1 MKYKQ
6 NEQLRLAAE
15 FVSSTGHNLFLTGQ
29 AGTGK
34 TTFLRSLPEI
44 TSKRM
49 VVVAPTGVAAINAG
63 GVTIHSFFQL
73 HFGVQIPGAIGQDSG
88 DSEAGMRYRMN
99 REKIRILKCLDL
111 LVIDEISMVR
121 ADVLDAVDEVL
132 RKYRFS
138 RAPFGGVQLLMIG
151 DLHQLSPVVKEQEW
165 DILRQYYPSAY
176 FFDSRALSRSEMLI
190 LELKEH
196 FRQKDED
203 FLRLLNRVRT
213 GDTRDDLFETLNSRY
228 NPDFLPDDSEGYITL
243 TTHNATAS
251 GINNTKLEGI
261 RQPVRIYRARTEGE
275 FSPQDY
281 PTDASLTLK
290 KDAQVMFIKNDPS
303 GERRFYNG
311 KIGRITRLEQ
321 EAVYVRSSP
330 DEEEIRAE
338 YLKWENVRYEI
349 NRETRDIRSE
359 IVGTFEQIPLK
370 LAWAITIHK
379 SQGLTFDKV
388 IIDAAAAFAFGQ
400 VYVAL
405 SRCRT
410 LDGIVLRSRISATG
424 VKTDSLVQQF
434 ALNARQQEP
443 GVEKLREAQHAFR
456 QKLLLEMFDFS
467 GIRNRIGYLLKLL
480 RSNTEMA
487 TASSVSHLA
496 RGIDLFDNEVEHVGG
511 RFRIQLQQMMKAS
524 ELTAEYEAVQ
534 ERIRKAVVYFQ
545 VRLDSFPDEYL
556 RQTELITDNKVLLKQ
571 WKEASE
577 KVQRELFI
585 LRKCMKA
592 AYDGFDPLDY
602 IRIRADADLDFRPDN
617 IEGREPGR
625 EQPEQG
631 KTAGLERQLK
641 SWREALSEQKGIPV
655 YMILPGK
662 SMKELMKTL
671 PVTMEQLS
679 RTIGFGPVRVNK
691 YGKEVISIVR
701 KWCIDNNIPKQG
713 I

>member
-1 MKYKQ
+1 MKYRQ
-6 NEQLRLAAE
+6 NEQLQLAAE
-15 FVSSTGHNLFLTGQ
+15 FVRSTGHHIFLTGQ

-73 HFGVQIPGAIGQDSG
+73 NFGVQLPGAAGRDTG
-88 DSEAGMRYRMN
+88 EAGEGVRHRLN

-121 ADVLDAVDEVL
+121 ADVLDAIDEVL
-132 RKYRFS
+132 RKYRY
-138 RAPFGGVQLLMIG
+138 RNIPFGGVQLLMIG

-165 DILRQYYPSAY
+165 DILREHYPSAY
-176 FFDSRALSRSEMLI
+176 FFDSHALGSSEMII

-243 TTHNATAS
+243 TTHNANAS

-261 RQPVRIYRARTEGE
+261 RQPVRIYRAKTEGE

-311 KIGRITRLEQ
+311 KIGRITRLEP

-349 NRETRDIRSE
+349 DRETRAIRSE
-359 IVGTFEQIPLK
+359 VVGTFEQIPLK

-405 SRCRT
+405 SRCRM
-410 LDGIVLRSRISATG
+410 LEGIVLRSQISATG
-424 VKTDSLVQQF
+424 IKTDTLVRQF
-434 ALNARQQEP
+434 ACEARQQEP
-443 GVEKLREAQHAFR
+443 GVAKLREARHIFQ
-456 QKLLLEMFDFS
+456 QKLILEMFDFS
-467 GIRNRIGYLLKLL
+467 GIHSRNGYLFRLL
-480 RSNTEMA
+480 RNNPEMA
-487 TASSVSHLA
+487 TAGTIRHFSAGV
-496 RGIDLFDNEVEHVGG
+496 DLFSAEVEQVGT
-511 RFRIQLQQMMKAS
+511 RFRNQLKQMMDVEELPAENSTLQQ
-524 ELTAEYEAVQ
+524 
-534 ERIRKAVVYFQ
+534 RIRKAVDYFMI
-545 VRLDSFPDEYL
+545 RLESFQEDYL
-556 RQTELITDNKVLLKQ
+556 RQTELTTDNKLLLKQ
-571 WKEASE
+571 WKEATE
-577 KVQRELFI
+577 RVLRELFI
-585 LRKCMKA
+585 IRKCMKA
-592 AYDGFDPLDY
+592 AREQFDPLVHL
-602 IRIRADADLDFRPDN
+602 RIRADADLDFRAEPSTG
-617 IEGREPGR
+617 IERNRQP
-625 EQPEQG
+625 PEQG
-631 KTAGLERQLK
+631 KHAGLEKQLK
-641 SWREALSEQKGIPV
+641 AWRAELSEQKGVPA
-655 YMILPGK
+655 YMILPQK
-662 SMKELMKTL
+662 SLKELLKTL
-671 PVTMEQLS
+671 PVTLDQLAH
-679 RTIGFGPVRVNK
+679 TIGFGPVRVNK
-691 YGKEVISIVR
+691 YGKEIISILR
-701 KWCIDNNIPKQG
+701 QWCSENNIRKQG
-713 I
+713 L